1 MKIVHICLTGVF
13 TEGWTYQENLLSKY
27 HSKLGHDV
35 TLIASSLMY
44 DKEGKLCTTNKSSYR
59 NKDGVYVIRLD
70 EKKQKPNSR
79 FRRFPKLKETLEGI
93 EPDILF
99 VHSCQFLDIDTVVKY
114 KRKYKNVKIY
124 VDNHADL
131 SNSANGFVSYYVL
144 HKIIWKRLAKKIE
157 PYTEK
162 FYGVIPSRVDF
173 LKVMYGISD
182 DKVELLV
189 MGVDDEKIAV
199 ALNPKSRTAIR
210 SKYGIGKSDF
220 LIVTGGKID
229 AAKMQTLLLME
240 AVNRIN
246 GIKLIVFGSVADE
259 LIENVKQLCSDR
271 VQYIGWV
278 DSSMTDRYFAAADLV
293 VFPGRHSVFWE
304 QVAGLGI
311 PMLVKD
317 WPGTHHVDVG
327 GNVKFIESDSVQE
340 IEEKLRGV
348 IAKDYDKM
356 KFIAQT
362 KAMKMFSYLEIA
374 KRSIKEENDD

>member
-35 TLIASSLMY
+35 TLIASTLMY
-44 DKEGKLCTTNKSSYR
+44 DNEGKICTTNKSGYR

-70 EKKQKPNSR
+70 EKKQNPNSR
-79 FRRFPKLKETLEGI
+79 LRRFPKLEETLENI

-99 VHSCQFLDIDTVVKY
+99 IHSCQFLDIDTVVKY
-114 KRKYKNVKIY
+114 KKKHRNIKIY

-131 SNSANGFVSYYVL
+131 SNSANGFISYYVL
-144 HKIIWKRLAKKIE
+144 HKIIWRRMAKKIE

-162 FYGVIPSRVDF
+162 FYGVMPSRVDF
-173 LKVMYGISD
+173 LKKMYGISD

-189 MGVDDEKIAV
+189 MGADDEKVVA
-199 ALNPKSRTAIR
+199 ALNPKVRNAVR
-210 SKYGIGKSDF
+210 NKYGIGESEF

-240 AVNRIN
+240 AVNRID

-259 LIENVKQLCSDR
+259 LIENVEQLCSDR

-304 QVAGLGI
+304 QVVGLGI

-317 WPGTHHVDVG
+317 WPGTHHVDMG
-327 GNVKFIESDSVQE
+327 GNVRFLENDSVEE
-340 IEEKLRGV
+340 IEEA
-348 IAKDYDKM
+348 INSIMWKDNY
-356 KFIAQT
+356 
-362 KAMKMFSYLEIA
+362 KAMFDAAKRNCKYFMYSEIA
-374 KRSIKEENDD
+374 RRSINE

>member
-1 MKIVHICLTGVF
+1 MHICLTGVF

-44 DKEGKLCTTNKSSYR
+44 DNKGKICTTNKSNYR

-70 EKKQKPNSR
+70 EKKHKPNSR
-79 FRRFPKLKETLEGI
+79 FRSFPKLKETLEGI

-99 VHSCQFLDIDTVVKY
+99 VHSCQFLDVDTIVKY

-144 HKIIWKRLAKKIE
+144 HKIIWKRMAKKIE

-162 FYGVIPSRVDF
+162 FYGVMPSRVDF

-182 DKVELLV
+182 DKIELLV
-189 MGVDDEKIAV
+189 MGVDDEKV
-199 ALNPKSRTAIR
+199 AEALDPKSRNAIR
-210 SKYGIGKSDF
+210 NQYGIGKSDF

-240 AVNRIN
+240 AVNRID

-259 LIENVKQLCSDR
+259 LTENVKQLCSDR

-327 GNVKFIESDSVQE
+327 GNVKFLENDSVEE
-340 IEEKLRGV
+340 IKEAINNVVL
-348 IAKDYDKM
+348 KDNY
-356 KFIAQT
+356 
-362 KAMKMFSYLEIA
+362 KAMFDAAKRNRKYFMYSEIA
-374 KRSIKEENDD
+374 RRSINE

>member
-27 HSKLGHDV
+27 HSKIGHDV

-44 DKEGKLCTTNKSSYR
+44 DNEGKICTTNKSGYR

-70 EKKQKPNSR
+70 EKKQQPSRR
-79 FRRFPKLKETLEGI
+79 FRRFPKLEETLGGI

-114 KRKYKNVKIY
+114 KRKHKNVKIY

-144 HKIIWKRLAKKIE
+144 HKIIWKKMAKKIE

-162 FYGVIPSRVDF
+162 FYGVMPSRVDF

-189 MGVDDEKIAV
+189 MGVDDEKVAT
-199 ALNPKSRTAIR
+199 ALNPKSRNAIR
-210 SKYGIGKSDF
+210 SKYGIEKTDF

-246 GIKLIVFGSVADE
+246 GIKLIVFGSVADDLAE
-259 LIENVKQLCSDR
+259 KVKQLCSDR

-278 DSSMTDRYFAAADLV
+278 DSSMTDKYFAAADLV

-317 WPGTHHVDVG
+317 WLGTHHVDVG
-327 GNVKFIESDSVQE
+327 GNVKFLENDSVEE
-340 IEEKLRGV
+340 IKEAINNIVL
-348 IAKDYDKM
+348 KDNY
-356 KFIAQT
+356 
-362 KAMKMFSYLEIA
+362 KAMFDAAKRNRKYFMYSEIA
-374 KRSIKEENDD
+374 RRSIKE

>member
-35 TLIASSLMY
+35 TLIASTLMY
-44 DKEGKLCTTNKSSYR
+44 GNEGKLCTTNRSGYR

-70 EKKQKPNSR
+70 EKKQNPNSR
-79 FRRFPKLKETLEGI
+79 FRRFPKLEETLESI

-99 VHSCQFLDIDTVVKY
+99 IHSCQFLDIDTVVKY
-114 KRKYKNVKIY
+114 KKKHKNVKIY

-131 SNSANGFVSYYVL
+131 SNSANGFISYYVL
-144 HKIIWKRLAKKIE
+144 HKIVWRRMAKKIE

-162 FYGVIPSRVDF
+162 FYGVMPSRVDF
-173 LKVMYGISD
+173 LKEMYGISK

-189 MGVDDEKIAV
+189 MGADDEKVVA
-199 ALNPKSRTAIR
+199 ALNPKVRNTVR
-210 SKYGIGKSDF
+210 NKYGIGKSEF

-240 AVNRIN
+240 AVNRID

-259 LIENVKQLCSDR
+259 LIENVEQLCSNR

-304 QVAGLGI
+304 QVVGLGI

-317 WPGTHHVDVG
+317 WPGTHHVDMG
-327 GNVKFIESDSVQE
+327 GNVRFLENDSVEE
-340 IEEKLRGV
+340 IKEAINNIVLKDNYQAMFDA
-348 IAKDYDKM
+348 AKRNCKYFM
-356 KFIAQT
+356 Y
-362 KAMKMFSYLEIA
+362 SEIA
-374 KRSIKEENDD
+374 RRSINE